1 MENIDNATAS
11 SPITQLRLARRPI
24 KAIWAFLRSAIK
36 AERTRRELAMMD
48 ERQWS
53 DIGIS
58 RGDALME
65 SERKFWDLDPA
76 ADPTR
81 HRRGR

>member
-1 MENIDNATAS
+1 
-11 SPITQLRLARRPI
+11 
-24 KAIWAFLRSAIK
+24 
-36 AERTRRELAMMD
+36 MMD

-65 SERKFWDLDPA
+65 SERKFWDLDPP